1 MDRGIYPEEVGKYTY
16 GHEHIKVKDFEGGEK
31 LKIGKFCSIADKV
44 TVFLGGNHKTER
56 ITTYP
61 FESMWKE
68 YFDLPPETHLNL
80 KNTIIGND
88 VWIGHGVTIMPGV
101 EIGDGSVIAAN
112 SHVVKNVAPY
122 TIVGGNPARFIRGRF
137 NEDSISKLLEVRWWD
152 LPEEKIKEIL
162 PYICSSD
169 VNRLIKFLD
178 Q

>member
-88 VWIGHGVTIMPGV
+88 VWIGHGVTIMSGGRRKKKGKTLSFLQSAMKKFKR
-101 EIGDGSVIAAN
+101 I
-112 SHVVKNVAPY
+112 VKKTKSYKA
-122 TIVGGNPARFIRGRF
+122 
-137 NEDSISKLLEVRWWD
+137 SK
-152 LPEEKIKEIL
+152 
-162 PYICSSD
+162 
-169 VNRLIKFLD
+169 RL
-178 Q
+178 